1 MAVSFPHL
9 LSPLQV
15 GPKRLRNRVL
25 VTAHVPGL
33 AVAGVPGEDY
43 VAYHR
48 ARAKGGVGLQVT
60 GATPVHWS
68 STLGRSNAISN
79 LDDRVIP
86 GYWVAE
92 MAFPW
97 ASLSRFTI
105 GRCPPSVGDAW
116 RAQFARAHRTQVG
129 GNCTYWRPPA
139 LNRPRDTRSNPD
151 AGHCV
156 NFDKVVTGWVY
167 HRPNAT
173 PIDGIAHIDLINE
186 WVSTME
192 TGRYFGCIHW
202 TKKEK
207 P

>member
-86 GYWVAE
+86 GYRMLAE
-92 MAFPW
+92 
-97 ASLSRFTI
+97 
-105 GRCPPSVGDAW
+105 
-116 RAQFARAHRTQVG
+116 
-129 GNCTYWRPPA
+129 
-139 LNRPRDTRSNPD
+139 PD
-151 AGHCV
+151 
-156 NFDKVVTGWVY
+156 
-167 HRPNAT
+167 
-173 PIDGIAHIDLINE
+173 HIDEAIAFFLLNTKLFPE
-186 WVSTME
+186 SFNTWDSLGEGYME
-192 TGRYFGCIHW
+192 AGQTELAISSY
-202 TKKEK
+202 EK
-207 P
+207 SLELDPSNLHAAAMIEKMRGE